1 MKTYPKPQQGLSPK
15 NFLLSDF
22 LSKDEVFHIA
32 RVSITSSKDLSFH
45 SHNYAELLWIESG
58 EGIHH
63 INGYNLPIRKNDMV
77 MIRPQD
83 KHNFTAKGKQ
93 LTLVNIAFPKESLDY
108 FRCRYFPKTNLY
120 FWTKSPLPFQMTLPD
135 ELIRRISTKAE
146 ETMLCKRSYLQ
157 LDSLLLFIFQQI
169 SINESELNYTDAPL
183 WLVNAIQEF
192 NKAGVYK
199 DGSALFM
206 STGLSRYIS
215 TRRSLNLSIISESNM
230 PPVNCFLPIFPSNQ
244 SVTHVDLPAWPI
256 SIKNSMSNTKSLHK
270 NTEKYIAKWFEYLP
284 TVINAT
290 SLHRASPA
298 SSAPQTGFRIPYRR
312 KKSGI
317 QPSGRTKVPASGR
330 LLRATAC

>member
-108 FRCRYFPKTNLY
+108 FRCRYFPKTSLY

-169 SINESELNYTDAPL
+169 SINESALNYTDAPL

-199 DGSALFM
+199 DGSALF
-206 STGLSRYIS
+206 IS
-215 TRRSLNLSIISESNM
+215 LCNRNADYVNRIIKIHFHTTLTEFINNIRIKHAASQLLLTNIPIKSICDS
-230 PPVNCFLPIFPSNQ
+230 CGF
-244 SVTHVDLPAWPI
+244 T
-256 SIKNSMSNTKSLHK
+256 SMAYFYKKFNEQYEVSPQ
-270 NTEKYIAKWFEYLP
+270 KYREI
-284 TVINAT
+284 
-290 SLHRASPA
+290 HR
-298 SSAPQTGFRIPYRR
+298 
-312 KKSGI
+312 KM
-317 QPSGRTKVPASGR
+317 V
-330 LLRATAC
+330 